1 MTIDRVRSN
10 TVADINEEIDLKSEA
25 LIHVFTNQEKWK
37 ISERIEDLEREWD
50 VERWLETNASFLA
63 FAGLMFGATYKKRW
77 LILPGVVLPFLF
89 QQAVQGWSSPVAL
102 FRKLGIRTRKEIERE
117 KYALKILRGDF
128 EDIRNMDRKE
138 AALHI
143 FRSSSLDG
151 SQKKEA

>member
-10 TVADINEEIDLKSEA
+10 TEAEINEDIDLKSEA
-25 LIHVFTNQEKWK
+25 LIHVYTNQENWK
-37 ISERIEDLEREWD
+37 ISERIEELEGEWD
-50 VERWLETNASFLA
+50 VERWLETNASVLA

-77 LILPGVVLPFLF
+77 LVLPGVVLPFLF
-89 QQAVQGWSSPVAL
+89 QHAVQGWCSPIAF
-102 FRKLGIRTRKEIERE
+102 FRKLGVRTRKEIERE

-151 SQKKEA
+151 AEKKQA